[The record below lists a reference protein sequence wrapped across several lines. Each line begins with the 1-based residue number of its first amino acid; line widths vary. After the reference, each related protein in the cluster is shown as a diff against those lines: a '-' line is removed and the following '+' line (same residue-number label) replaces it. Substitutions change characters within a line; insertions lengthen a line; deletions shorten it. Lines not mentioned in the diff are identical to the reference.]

1 MMCSRG
7 CAGSQDIFYPLHREG
22 GGRNRD
28 GDAGVRGR
36 EELHEDK
43 SVWD

>member
-1 MMCSRG
+1 MFTGVCRQPGRFLSP
-7 CAGSQDIFYPLHREG
+7 AQG
-22 GGRNRD
+22 GRGRNRD